1 MERFNNV
8 SLFKYHGVILSEDEV
23 KNKGSDD
30 NNLNNDSLMD
40 YSHFEKITMALV
52 DEAQLSSIKEKRRQ
66 LEEENKIGIHTR
78 ELSVHVD
85 NFKNNSIFDLNNTNN
100 EGEIDA
106 DNNMEDGTQ
115 GAKPINNNTNN
126 N

>member
-1 MERFNNV
+1 
-8 SLFKYHGVILSEDEV
+8 
-23 KNKGSDD
+23 
-30 NNLNNDSLMD
+30 
-40 YSHFEKITMALV
+40 MALV

-85 NFKNNSIFDLNNTNN
+85 NFKNNSIFDLNNTNH
-100 EGEIDA
+100 EGENEA
-106 DNNMEDGTQ
+106 DHNMDDGTQ
-115 GAKPINNNTNN
+115 GAKVQLNNNNTNN

>member
-1 MERFNNV
+1 
-8 SLFKYHGVILSEDEV
+8 
-23 KNKGSDD
+23 
-30 NNLNNDSLMD
+30 
-40 YSHFEKITMALV
+40 MALV

-85 NFKNNSIFDLNNTNN
+85 NFKNNSIFDLNNTNH
-100 EGEIDA
+100 EGENEA
-106 DNNMEDGTQ
+106 DNHMDDGTQ
-115 GAKPINNNTNN
+115 GAKVPLNNNNTNN